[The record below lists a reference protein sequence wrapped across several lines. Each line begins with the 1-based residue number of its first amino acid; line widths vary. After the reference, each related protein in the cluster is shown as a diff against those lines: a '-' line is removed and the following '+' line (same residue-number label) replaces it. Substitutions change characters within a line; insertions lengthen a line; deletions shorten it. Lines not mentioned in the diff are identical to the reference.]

1 MCEKHS
7 TQFVYPHPMFTLSP
21 FTFPLTAI
29 FRQYP
34 NGFSL
39 CRTHTNTHAHTT
51 YAHGYN
57 HVFSANT
64 PQTRPQTKADP
75 ATETHGQAAAM
86 VNGGNICVFTGTS
99 CTAEGMRKHRTLAP
113 VSATNSSLCTNNIQT
128 VPLILRLSLSLC
140 VPLYITPCVCVSSI
154 RIMWQASEVRM

>member
-21 FTFPLTAI
+21 FTFPLAAI

-39 CRTHTNTHAHTT
+39 CRTHTQTHTHIQRM

-64 PQTRPQTKADP
+64 PQTKADT

-140 VPLYITPCVCVSSI
+140 VSLVSLWCVFSSI
-154 RIMWQASEVRM
+154 RIMWQASEVRR